1 MPEINFGGGINL
13 NQILRLPACH
23 RYVKGGDAADK
34 LYTLATQTAPCHV
47 DDISKREFHS
57 LLLAAHDIPAE
68 HPLPQNIENVSC
80 FTVISE
86 YKCGYICHMC
96 PYAKR
101 NKNEMETEE
110 SLLLSYAMKNYN
122 HLCFLKNAGLD
133 SSKFLSLFLLN
144 DCPDGKIVPTL
155 PLLKLSYHYMEC
167 AVDQKTDFSSLPSM
181 IAGAL
186 DQNNKGK
193 LLPQNVQ
200 TIREYLIKLQ
210 KGGGNIAQ
218 DKITDILNRVLHPSP
233 VHTEPLHETA
243 AVSSETIKPNSPEK
257 PECISGLLDRKPAA
271 TESVPTL
278 LSAANMPCKS
288 EFHTDRTVS
297 KENQTDK
304 KLPSDS
310 QPEPA
315 EEPLYLPAAFSPC
328 EAEQTGF
335 PFYCVSENTAD
346 LQQLEIF
353 LQFNPVVGVEIVED
367 ATTKKQMVLLCASGQ
382 FYYIQPDHQQAL
394 SLLHLYFSKSA
405 IRQQVCMEPYK
416 LYHFLQANDIYHKNV
431 YSLRTVYK
439 LLAKIKGSKRMKT
452 PSEMVR
458 ELTSKTNLYG
468 YSPYI
473 FAMLQ
478 YVKMYE
484 VLASQ
489 ELLKTKEAQ
498 DRLKILC
505 QIDALLGISY
515 ELREVAETTDP
526 LFDLDEKG
534 ERHFL
539 YRPEMRMKEGI
550 YSVTFSFSPENPC
563 GSLVTD
569 ILYRI
574 ARKDLTKMQGYRLLR
589 YCQDSFTVATSAQ
602 HYEQLCEVVANLATY
617 LAEKQNLIPLIIKED
632 TIK

>member
-1 MPEINFGGGINL
+1 M
-13 NQILRLPACH
+13 NQTLRLPACH

-34 LYTLATQTAPCHV
+34 LYTLASQTAPCHV
-47 DDISKREFHS
+47 DGISIRDFHS
-57 LLLAAHDIPAE
+57 LLLAAHDIPTD
-68 HPLPQNIENVSC
+68 HPLPKYIENISC

-86 YKCGYICHMC
+86 YKCGYVCHMC

-110 SLLLSYAMKNYN
+110 SLLLSYAMKDYN

-133 SSKFLSLFLLN
+133 SSKFQSLFLLN
-144 DCPDGKIVPTL
+144 DRPDGKIVPTL
-155 PLLKLSYHYMEC
+155 PLLRLSYHYMEC

-210 KGGGNIAQ
+210 KNGGNISQ

-233 VHTEPLHETA
+233 VHTKPLNETT
-243 AVSSETIKPNSPEK
+243 AVSSKTGKTDSLDKPKN
-257 PECISGLLDRKPAA
+257 PECISGLLDQKPAA
-271 TESVPTL
+271 AESTSAL
-278 LSAANMPCKS
+278 LPAADMPYKS
-288 EFHTDRTVS
+288 EFHTDRTVPR
-297 KENQTDK
+297 KNQADTKPLFD
-304 KLPSDS
+304 P

-315 EEPLYLPAAFSPC
+315 EEPLYLPVTFSPC

-353 LQFNPVVGVEIVED
+353 LQFNPLIGVEIVED
-367 ATTKKQMVLLCASGQ
+367 AATSKQMVLLCASGQ

-405 IRQQVCMEPYK
+405 IRRQICMEPYK
-416 LYHFLQANDIYHKNV
+416 LCHFLQANDIYHKNV

-439 LLAKIKGSKRMKT
+439 LLAEIRGSKRMKT
-452 PSEMVR
+452 PSEMVK

-498 DRLKILC
+498 DRLKMLC
-505 QIDALLGISY
+505 QIDSLLGISY
-515 ELREVAETTDP
+515 ELREVAETTEP
-526 LFDLDEKG
+526 LFNLDEKG

-539 YRPEMRMKEGI
+539 YRPEVKMKEGI

-574 ARKDLTKMQGYRLLR
+574 ARKDLTKIQGYRLLR
-589 YCQDSFTVATSAQ
+589 YCQDSFTVAVSAQ
-602 HYEQLCEVVANLATY
+602 YYEQLCEVVANLATY
-617 LAEKQNLIPLIIKED
+617 LAEKQNLIPLIIKEN